1 MTTPQSAWVQS
12 PAKYVHLHNDD
23 HSKQRT
29 AQLGSLHPPIP
40 TTSLSQV
47 PSQVGPSQKKLSI
60 SYLPTISPAT
70 LAHQLQIIT
79 TSIPPLLPPQQQELE
94 QQQQQQQQK
103 SPTETTT
110 PTREAPNLPCQPS
123 GPPPK
128 QDSTV
133 QYRPSIIHSTTPY
146 LRYRA
151 DRTPTLGIWM
161 MYRLYRHLR
170 MMSGDRLCIVEIPNS
185 KSWLL

>member
-12 PAKYVHLHNDD
+12 PAKYDHLHNNDD

-47 PSQVGPSQKKLSI
+47 PSQVGPSQKKPSILS
-60 SYLPTISPAT
+60 LPTISPAT

-94 QQQQQQQQK
+94 QQQQQQK

-110 PTREAPNLPCQPS
+110 ATREAPNLPCQPP

-146 LRYRA
+146 LRYRV
-151 DRTPTLGIWM
+151 DRTPTLGTWM

-185 KSWLL
+185 